1 LQPLPQPLL
10 QQRLLQQRS
19 LQQLDEQHLDSQPQ
33 PQPPSMASSS
43 SKPKLWV
50 QTARASTN
58 DPRSVV
64 RFIERRLLNDGTI
77 ELAQSPVRPDHAA
90 KIDALD
96 SAAVPSCVGPVP
108 PGSPIAGANLS
119 GVRLRVGQVCG
130 KAGVVVPHG
139 KRCRPPE
146 PVRAVSGPKLSA
158 PVQPHAAKHSPS
170 WRGLTA
176 SSDTYPIVAK
186 FRLP

>member
-1 LQPLPQPLL
+1 MGAGAAQAGAAQAGAPQAGAPQLLQPLL
-10 QQRLLQQRS
+10 QHLFLQPQRSLQQRS

-43 SKPKLWV
+43 SKPNDWV

-77 ELAQSPVRPDHAA
+77 ELAQAPVRPDHAT

-96 SAAVPSCVGPVP
+96 RAAVPSCVGPVP

-139 KRCRPPE
+139 KWCRPPE
-146 PVRAVSGPKLSA
+146 PVSGRIL
-158 PVQPHAAKHSPS
+158 V
-170 WRGLTA
+170 
-176 SSDTYPIVAK
+176 PICPLR
-186 FRLP
+186 FT